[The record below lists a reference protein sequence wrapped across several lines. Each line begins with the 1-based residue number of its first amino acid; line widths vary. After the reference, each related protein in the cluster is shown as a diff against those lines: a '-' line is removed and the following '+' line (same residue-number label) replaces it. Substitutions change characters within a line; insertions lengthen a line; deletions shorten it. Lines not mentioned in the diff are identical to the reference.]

1 MRRSGRGR
9 LLSYRPVNERPSVP
23 EGCDVWELVKA
34 GGWPM
39 VPLLLLGVVALAI
52 VLERFWSLRRSEVLP
67 PGLGQ
72 EVRNWATRG
81 KLDPTHIESLRR
93 NSPLGALLAAG
104 LDVRNRPREIVRERI
119 EDTGRHV
126 VHRMERYLN
135 ALGTIASAGP
145 LLGLLGTVV
154 GMIQMFLGILD
165 HGLGDVNQLAG
176 GIGKALVCTA
186 TGMIIAVPA
195 LIFHRHFK
203 GRIAGYVIEMEQ
215 EATALTDALD
225 GHGRAVAPAARGAA
239 SNAASA
245 KG

>member
-1 MRRSGRGR
+1 
-9 LLSYRPVNERPSVP
+9 VP
-23 EGCDVWELVKA
+23 EVVQVWELVKA

-39 VPLLLLGVVALAI
+39 LPLLLLGVAALAI
-52 VLERFWSLRRSEVLP
+52 ILERLWSLRRAEVMP
-67 PGLGQ
+67 PNLGA

-81 KLDPTHIESLRR
+81 PLDPAHIESLRR
-93 NSPLGALLAAG
+93 NSPLGSLLAAA
-104 LDVRNRPREIVRERI
+104 LDVRNKPRDVIRERL
-119 EDTGRHV
+119 EDTGRHLV
-126 VHRMERYLN
+126 FKMEKFLS

-195 LIFHRHFK
+195 LIFHRFFRS
-203 GRIAGYVIEMEQ
+203 RIAGYVIEMEQ
-215 EATALTDALD
+215 EATALLDALD
-225 GHGRAVAPAARGAA
+225 NARPAPQVSPAAAAQAAAARAAAARQVPAAPARG
-239 SNAASA
+239 
-245 KG
+245 

>member
-1 MRRSGRGR
+1 M
-9 LLSYRPVNERPSVP
+9 
-23 EGCDVWELVKA
+23 WELVKA

-81 KLDPTHIESLRR
+81 KLDPTHIESLRH

-126 VHRMERYLN
+126 VHRMERFLN
-135 ALGTIASAGP
+135 ALGTVASAGP

-165 HGLGDVNQLAG
+165 HGVGDVNQLAG

-195 LIFHRHFK
+195 LVFHRYFK
-203 GRIAGYVIEMEQ
+203 GRIAGYIIEMEQ
-215 EATALTDALD
+215 EATALSDVLD
-225 GHGRAVAPAARGAA
+225 GHGRPGAPGPTAARPASRPGAAAPA
-239 SNAASA
+239 